1 MDLVVVWIVKCFFW
15 LVIIAQWM
23 KAIKSGKVTYHDVCW
38 FDFFFLWLSASH
50 WLLKLDRSSNFFVN
64 TNIEE
69 NEAAVWKKLSK
80 KGLKDKIVVH
90 HIMLIGTQSCRFY
103 RRSVIFHHVYLKK
116 NGRFKIELTK
126 NLLWTILA
134 SNQYKKY
141 NQLPQIPEILE
152 CWKQRQTQPH

>member
-1 MDLVVVWIVKCFFW
+1 
-15 LVIIAQWM
+15 M

-80 KGLKDKIVVH
+80 QGLKDKIVVH

-103 RRSVIFHHVYLKK
+103 RRSIIFHRVYLKK
-116 NGRFKIELTK
+116 VYRFKIQLTK
-126 NLLWTILA
+126 NLLWTIISA
-134 SNQYKKY
+134 NQY
-141 NQLPQIPEILE
+141 QIL
-152 CWKQRQTQPH
+152 WVTSNSRNFGMLKATANTTTLTM

>member
-1 MDLVVVWIVKCFFW
+1 MN
-15 LVIIAQWM
+15 
-23 KAIKSGKVTYHDVCW
+23 AIKTGKVTYHDVCW

-80 KGLKDKIVVH
+80 QSLKDKIVVH
-90 HIMLIGTQSCRFY
+90 HIMLIGTQSCRLY
-103 RRSVIFHHVYLKK
+103 RRSIIFHHVYLKK
-116 NGRFKIELTK
+116 VCRFKIELTK
-126 NLLWTILA
+126 NLLWTILPDR
-134 SNQYKKY
+134 SQVTNTKCH
-141 NQLPQIPEILE
+141 QLPQIPETLE